1 MKKFA
6 LAALL
11 GLLSLAA
18 VADAAPRVVAV
29 RQPRVVQVRRAPV
42 LAVRVRRAPVA
53 AVVINQAPVFAVVE
67 RQVVRGGRVVTVRET
82 VRVR

>member
-1 MKKFA
+1 VKKFA

-11 GLLSLAA
+11 GLLCLAG

-29 RQPRVVQVRRAPV
+29 QRQRVVVRRAPV
-42 LAVRVRRAPVA
+42 LALQVNRRA
-53 AVVINQAPVFAVVE
+53 AVVAVQAPVFEVRQ
-67 RQVVRGGRVVTVRET
+67 RQVVRGGRVVTIRET